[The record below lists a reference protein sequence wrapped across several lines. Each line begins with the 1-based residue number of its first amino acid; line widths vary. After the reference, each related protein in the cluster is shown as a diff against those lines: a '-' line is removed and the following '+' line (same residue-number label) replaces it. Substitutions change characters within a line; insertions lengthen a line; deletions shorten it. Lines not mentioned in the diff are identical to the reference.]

1 MELRPIYAR
10 RGDRTTRPAGCGVKD
25 EKPSCRDFRGNRQ
38 MCATVRWFPRGCSE
52 VMEQTKRQTAQEALW
67 VFSVVAT
74 SACDPLTVESVEE

>member
-1 MELRPIYAR
+1 
-10 RGDRTTRPAGCGVKD
+10 
-25 EKPSCRDFRGNRQ
+25 